1 MVSSADGA
9 GWRGRMPECGDTACG
24 GAAAVT
30 PAALGKLGKRSGTS
44 GASCISDRPGL
55 VAPS

>member
-9 GWRGRMPECGDTACG
+9 GWRGRMPEFGDTACG

-30 PAALGKLGKRSGTS
+30 PAGKRSGTS
-44 GASCISDRPGL
+44 GASCISDCPGL